1 MGGEKNSNKGSDEI
15 MKWDNAKYAEPS
27 TSFFCLL
34 AVCFCC
40 NGDGKESTDPG
51 WISRIA
57 VRIVY

>member
-1 MGGEKNSNKGSDEI
+1 
-15 MKWDNAKYAEPS
+15 MKWGNVKYAEPS
-27 TSFFCLL
+27 TSFSCLL

-40 NGDGKESTDPG
+40 NGDGKGRTDPG